1 LGAKP
6 PTPYKKFTNTKKM
19 EREGANI
26 ANGFSPS
33 KKSEKPKETDSV
45 SGKKT
50 FI

>member
-26 ANGFSPS
+26 ANGLSPT
-33 KKSEKPKETDSV
+33 KKSEKLADTDSV
-45 SGKKT
+45 SGKKI